1 MNHWNEGFA
10 GQGWPGM
17 CPAEGV
23 ADKQQSGGKGPCLQG
38 PFAERLAWERGG
50 DFPLLADFTLEKV
63 CGYAII
69 YCGLGKKGLIF
80 SI

>member
-23 ADKQQSGGKGPCLQG
+23 ADKTAGRSP
-38 PFAERLAWERGG
+38 RTWERGG
-50 DFPLLADFTLEKV
+50 DFPLLAEFPDFPLADFTLEKV
-63 CGYAII
+63 GGYAII
-69 YCGLGKKGLIF
+69 YCGLGKKELIF

>member
-1 MNHWNEGFA
+1 MRALRGKAGWDAPRREGS
-10 GQGWPGM
+10 
-17 CPAEGV
+17 E
-23 ADKQQSGGKGPCLQG
+23 KRRR
-38 PFAERLAWERGG
+38 RLERGG

-63 CGYAII
+63 GGYAII

>member
-23 ADKQQSGGKGPCLQG
+23 ADKTAGQSP
-38 PFAERLAWERGG
+38 RTWERGG

-63 CGYAII
+63 GGYAII
-69 YCGLGKKGLIF
+69 YCGLGKKELIF